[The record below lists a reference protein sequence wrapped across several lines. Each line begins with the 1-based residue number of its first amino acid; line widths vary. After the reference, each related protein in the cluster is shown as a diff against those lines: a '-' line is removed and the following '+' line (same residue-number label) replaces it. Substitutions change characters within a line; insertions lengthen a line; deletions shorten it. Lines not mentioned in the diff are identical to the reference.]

1 MSFQASHSWQIACD
15 ISVCGV
21 CVYTFSI
28 SLCVL
33 YLLRTSTLRV
43 VNVCV
48 CVCSCCGTVSPF
60 VKYNYNYNIMLGIFQ
75 SLPSNFV
82 FEYIFCAFF
91 EEQNNFRQ
99 RFLVFRF
106 KARNMMRSIVLHENF
121 RLNTKWDIIPKLV
134 RFQTLL
140 NARLVQRS
148 MTPQLKLKP

>member
-60 VKYNYNYNIMLGIFQ
+60 VKYNYNYNITAKHFSEFAVQCGFWIH
-75 SLPSNFV
+75 
-82 FEYIFCAFF
+82 
-91 EEQNNFRQ
+91 
-99 RFLVFRF
+99 FLRVLWGKNICRHRIRF